1 MYKSSPELILTFMI
15 LCVLQFAILTSL
27 IVYLVYQAQ
36 KRQKKHLEHIEEL
49 KLIQQNEILK
59 ARLEMQDETFKAI
72 SRELHDHISQR
83 LSFIK
88 LNLSTITR
96 RTQLLNERLKFATN
110 ILAEAMNNM
119 RNLSKTLN
127 PDHVMGIGLLN
138 AIRKEVDILN
148 KSGILKVIQLD
159 LPEATSDIPSQTGL
173 MIYRIVQEAVNNIVK
188 HAAARELKIRLTKYE
203 SHYEL
208 FIVDDG
214 KGFDLQ
220 TVKQDGLG
228 LRNIRERATLIG
240 ADCTIVS
247 NPGMGTKLKIKIPVY
262 ENGK

>member
-1 MYKSSPELILTFMI
+1 MFKESPEIIIFFIIICIIQYLILTVVVF
-15 LCVLQFAILTSL
+15 
-27 IVYLVYQAQ
+27 YLVHQAQ
-36 KRQKKHLEHIEEL
+36 KRQKQHLEHIEEL

-83 LSFIK
+83 LSFVK

-96 RTQLLNERLKFATN
+96 RTQLIHERLKLATN

-148 KSGILKVIQLD
+148 KSSILKIIKLE
-159 LPEATSDIPSQTGL
+159 LPETTEGIPSQTGL
-173 MIYRIVQEAVNNIVK
+173 MLYRIVQESVNNIVK
-188 HAAARELKIRLTKYE
+188 HAEARELLIRLTKLE
-203 SHYEL
+203 EHYEL

-214 KGFDLQ
+214 KGFEME
-220 TVKQDGLG
+220 TVHQDGLG
-228 LRNIRERATLIG
+228 LRNIRERAMIIG
-240 ADCTIVS
+240 ADCSIVS
-247 NPGMGTKLKIKIPVY
+247 TPGMGTKVKVKIPIY
-262 ENGK
+262 ER

>member
-1 MYKSSPELILTFMI
+1 MYKDSPQVIIFFIIICIIQYLILT
-15 LCVLQFAILTSL
+15 
-27 IVYLVYQAQ
+27 IVVFYLVHQAQ

-127 PDHVMGIGLLN
+127 PDHVMGIGLLS
-138 AIRKEVDILN
+138 AIRKEVEILN
-148 KSGILKVIQLD
+148 KSSILKVIKLE
-159 LPEATSDIPSQTGL
+159 LPEATDGISPQTGL
-173 MIYRIVQEAVNNIVK
+173 MIYRIVQEAVNNIIK
-188 HAAARELKIRLTKYE
+188 HAEAKELLIRLKKMEEY
-203 SHYEL
+203 YEL

-214 KGFDLQ
+214 KGFEMETL
-220 TVKQDGLG
+220 KHDGLG
-228 LRNIRERATLIG
+228 LRNIRERATIIG
-240 ADCTIVS
+240 ASCKIIS

-262 ENGK
+262 EN